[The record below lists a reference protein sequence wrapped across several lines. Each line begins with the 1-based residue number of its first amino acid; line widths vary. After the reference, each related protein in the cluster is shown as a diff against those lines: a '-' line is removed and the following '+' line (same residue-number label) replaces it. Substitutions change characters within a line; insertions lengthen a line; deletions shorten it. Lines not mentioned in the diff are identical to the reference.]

1 MSVAD
6 GQWGSCQGVE
16 SPVRYPSRKKN
27 VDLRRDFHTNSRSRT
42 QYRTGTPR
50 QHMDATNP
58 SPDPELSPSGQ
69 QSERFTALYTTAYP
83 SLYAFILSLV
93 PDRHDAGDALQETSV
108 VLLRRFADFHYPAGS
123 ANSEAEAF
131 IRWGCGIALNQ
142 VRRLRRQRGLAF
154 QFSEGV
160 LERIAAAR
168 REHSGLLESRRRFLP
183 ECLDKLAESDRELV
197 ARCFRQTVTIRAAA
211 QELGRSVNTLYKALA
226 RIRAKL
232 KECIDTAVR
241 REERT

>member
-1 MSVAD
+1 
-6 GQWGSCQGVE
+6 
-16 SPVRYPSRKKN
+16 
-27 VDLRRDFHTNSRSRT
+27 
-42 QYRTGTPR
+42 
-50 QHMDATNP
+50 MDATNP

-93 PDRHDAGDALQETSV
+93 PDRNDAGDALQETSV
-108 VLLRRFADFHYPAGS
+108 VLLRRFADFHNPTGSPKSVAG
-123 ANSEAEAF
+123 AF
-131 IRWGCGIALNQ
+131 TRGGWGIARTRG
-142 VRRLRRQRGLAF
+142 RRWRGQRGLAF

-197 ARCFRQTVTIRAAA
+197 ARCFRQTVTVRAAA
-211 QELGRSVNTLYKALA
+211 EELGRPVNTLYKALA
-226 RIRAKL
+226 RIRTKL